1 MTWDAG
7 NKGKL
12 NKTSVGSDYKHPKSQ
27 RKKFA
32 RNLQGLGSGS
42 SRYGKKVFYHC
53 IPQISCSEAVLK
65 RSSGGMLRSRLVVPV
80 YICAHGDFGPEV
92 FPGG

>member
-27 RKKFA
+27 RKNFA

-42 SRYGKKVFYHC
+42 SRYGKKVFF
-53 IPQISCSEAVLK
+53 IIVSPK
-65 RSSGGMLRSRLVVPV
+65 
-80 YICAHGDFGPEV
+80 
-92 FPGG
+92 FPARKLYLSAAAEGC